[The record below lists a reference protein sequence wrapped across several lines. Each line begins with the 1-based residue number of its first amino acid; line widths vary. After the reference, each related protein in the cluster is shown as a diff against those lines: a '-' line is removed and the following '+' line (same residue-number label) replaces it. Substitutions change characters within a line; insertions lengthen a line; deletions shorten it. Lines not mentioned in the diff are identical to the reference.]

1 MQQHESAEETT
12 AGNYNTQKSMCVEE
26 EEEDTP
32 GSRKSQKHKLNLK
45 LKVLKS
51 SAVFLR
57 FSIAKFD
64 QNLRN
69 FKKFLYMVQV
79 GSQKINRRNFFKKHF
94 SIYLVAKFG

>member
-12 AGNYNTQKSMCVEE
+12 AGNYSTQKSMCVEEEE

-57 FSIAKFD
+57 FPTAKIGPK
-64 QNLRN
+64 
-69 FKKFLYMVQV
+69 FKKLKKNSID
-79 GSQKINRRNFFKKHF
+79 GSSR
-94 SIYLVAKFG
+94 

>member
-26 EEEDTP
+26 EEEDTT

-57 FSIAKFD
+57 FPTAKIGPK
-64 QNLRN
+64 
-69 FKKFLYMVQV
+69 FKKLKKNSID
-79 GSQKINRRNFFKKHF
+79 GSSR
-94 SIYLVAKFG
+94 

>member
-12 AGNYNTQKSMCVEE
+12 AGNYNTQKSMCVK

-79 GSQKINRRNFFKKHF
+79 GSQKSNRRNFF
-94 SIYLVAKFG
+94 